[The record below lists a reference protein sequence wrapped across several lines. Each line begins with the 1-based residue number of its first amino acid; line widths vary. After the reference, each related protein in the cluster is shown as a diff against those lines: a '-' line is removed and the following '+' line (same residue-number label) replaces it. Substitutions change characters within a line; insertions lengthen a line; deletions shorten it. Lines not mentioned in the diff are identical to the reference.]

1 MQISTQGQENKR
13 ANYILVPARIKRRV
27 DNMKWLEE
35 ILKDVENSE
44 EIIKNIKKGIG
55 EKFVS
60 KEDFNNKN
68 NEVKDLKDQL
78 ADRDRQLESLKKVD
92 PKQLQEEIETLK
104 ESNANKQA
112 EFEKKIHTIKVES
125 ALDKALLSSG
135 AKNIRAVKA
144 LLDIDVE
151 NVKLDQ
157 SGNLEN
163 ILTLIEGIKTSDPY
177 LFESDGDPQKGFTGA
192 EPGTGAQTP
201 PQKADSEKS
210 YEDFVREIEN
220 N

>member
-1 MQISTQGQENKR
+1 ME
-13 ANYILVPARIKRRV
+13 
-27 DNMKWLEE
+27 WLKE

>member
-13 ANYILVPARIKRRV
+13 ANYILVPTRIKRRV
-27 DNMKWLEE
+27 DKMEWLKE

>member
-1 MQISTQGQENKR
+1 
-13 ANYILVPARIKRRV
+13 
-27 DNMKWLEE
+27 MKWLEE

-151 NVKLDQ
+151 NVKLDP

>member
-1 MQISTQGQENKR
+1 
-13 ANYILVPARIKRRV
+13 
-27 DNMKWLEE
+27 MKWLEE

-68 NEVKDLKDQL
+68 NEVKDLKEQL

-192 EPGTGAQTP
+192 EPGTGAQIP

>member
-1 MQISTQGQENKR
+1 
-13 ANYILVPARIKRRV
+13 
-27 DNMKWLEE
+27 MKWLEE

-177 LFESDGDPQKGFTGA
+177 LFESEGDPQKGFTGA

>member
-1 MQISTQGQENKR
+1 
-13 ANYILVPARIKRRV
+13 
-27 DNMKWLEE
+27 MKWLEE

-151 NVKLDQ
+151 SVKLDQ

>member
-1 MQISTQGQENKR
+1 
-13 ANYILVPARIKRRV
+13 
-27 DNMKWLEE
+27 MKWLEE

-210 YEDFVREIEN
+210 YEDFVREMEN

>member
-1 MQISTQGQENKR
+1 
-13 ANYILVPARIKRRV
+13 
-27 DNMKWLEE
+27 MKWLEE

>member
-1 MQISTQGQENKR
+1 
-13 ANYILVPARIKRRV
+13 
-27 DNMKWLEE
+27 MKWLEE

-201 PQKADSEKS
+201 SQKADSEKS

>member
-1 MQISTQGQENKR
+1 
-13 ANYILVPARIKRRV
+13 
-27 DNMKWLEE
+27 MKWLEE

-104 ESNANKQA
+104 ESM
-112 EFEKKIHTIKVES
+112 KKDEME
-125 ALDKALLSSG
+125 A
-135 AKNIRAVKA
+135 
-144 LLDIDVE
+144 
-151 NVKLDQ
+151 
-157 SGNLEN
+157 
-163 ILTLIEGIKTSDPY
+163 
-177 LFESDGDPQKGFTGA
+177 
-192 EPGTGAQTP
+192 
-201 PQKADSEKS
+201 
-210 YEDFVREIEN
+210 
-220 N
+220 

>member
-1 MQISTQGQENKR
+1 ME
-13 ANYILVPARIKRRV
+13 
-27 DNMKWLEE
+27 WLKE

-78 ADRDRQLESLKKVD
+78 ADRDGQLESLKKVD

-177 LFESDGDPQKGFTGA
+177 LFESDGYPQKGFTGA
-192 EPGTGAQTP
+192 EPGTGTQTP

>member
-1 MQISTQGQENKR
+1 
-13 ANYILVPARIKRRV
+13 
-27 DNMKWLEE
+27 MKWLEE

-68 NEVKDLKDQL
+68 NEVKDLKEQL

>member
-1 MQISTQGQENKR
+1 ME
-13 ANYILVPARIKRRV
+13 
-27 DNMKWLEE
+27 WLKE

-78 ADRDRQLESLKKVD
+78 ADRDGQLESLKKVD

-192 EPGTGAQTP
+192 EPGTGTQTP
-201 PQKADSEKS
+201 LQKADSEKS

>member
-13 ANYILVPARIKRRV
+13 ANYILVPTRIKRRV
-27 DNMKWLEE
+27 DKMEWLKE

-177 LFESDGDPQKGFTGA
+177 LFESEGDPQKGFTGA

>member
-1 MQISTQGQENKR
+1 ME
-13 ANYILVPARIKRRV
+13 
-27 DNMKWLEE
+27 WLKE

-78 ADRDRQLESLKKVD
+78 ADRDGQLESLKKVD

-192 EPGTGAQTP
+192 EPGTGTQTP

>member
-1 MQISTQGQENKR
+1 
-13 ANYILVPARIKRRV
+13 
-27 DNMKWLEE
+27 MKWLEE

-177 LFESDGDPQKGFTGA
+177 LFGSDGDPQKGFTGA

>member
-1 MQISTQGQENKR
+1 
-13 ANYILVPARIKRRV
+13 
-27 DNMKWLEE
+27 MKWLEE

-68 NEVKDLKDQL
+68 NEVKNLKDQL

>member
-13 ANYILVPARIKRRV
+13 ANYILVPTRIKRRV
-27 DNMKWLEE
+27 DKMEWLKE

-201 PQKADSEKS
+201 PQKADRKS
-210 YEDFVREIEN
+210 VV
-220 N
+220 

>member
-13 ANYILVPARIKRRV
+13 ANYILVPTRIKRRV
-27 DNMKWLEE
+27 DKMEWLKE

-78 ADRDRQLESLKKVD
+78 DDRDRQLESLKKVD